1 MQYKILNQIQSPDDI
16 KALNDQQ
23 IEQLLPEIR
32 DFLIQHVTQTGGHLA
47 SNLRVVELS
56 VALHRVFSTPHDRIF
71 WDVGHQSYVHK
82 ILTGRAQEFATLRQN
97 GGLSGFPKPSESIH
111 DPFISGHSSTSVSVA
126 SGFAEADRIF
136 GKDVFNIAVVGD
148 GAYTGGLIHEA
159 LNNVRTGEHLIIIL
173 NENEIII
180 HHINDCT

>member
-47 SNLRVVELS
+47 SNLGVVELS

-82 ILTGRAQEFATLRQN
+82 ILTGRAKEFATLRQN
-97 GGLSGFPKPSESIH
+97 GGLSGFPKPS
-111 DPFISGHSSTSVSVA
+111 
-126 SGFAEADRIF
+126 
-136 GKDVFNIAVVGD
+136 
-148 GAYTGGLIHEA
+148 
-159 LNNVRTGEHLIIIL
+159 
-173 NENEIII
+173 
-180 HHINDCT
+180 